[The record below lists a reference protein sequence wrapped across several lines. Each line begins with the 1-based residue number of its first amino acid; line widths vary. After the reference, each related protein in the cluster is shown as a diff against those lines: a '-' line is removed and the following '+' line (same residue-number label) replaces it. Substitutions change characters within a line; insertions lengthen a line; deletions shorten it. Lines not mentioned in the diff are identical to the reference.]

1 MGASGYD
8 PKKKKVIQ
16 QERNYNIT
24 SDEESKKIFESL
36 PKDQYLC
43 PFCGDIPELL
53 NIHTDNGYVEFR
65 CKKDKEFLIS
75 VQDYFKKLSESNFTY
90 YNIKCSNCNKEQKSC
105 LKKEQLFKYCYLCKK
120 DFCYECVEKEI
131 KEHDKSHLKKC
142 IPINEKNTRCLEHF
156 GEGQYTSFCND
167 CHINI
172 CEENSH
178 VIHRKHHITNFFKIE
193 PQIKVIT
200 EKNRILSDIIR
211 FNELILNTYQK
222 FPDNY
227 FHLVNMSN
235 LAESIM
241 IENSRNS
248 EELNFIFEQLK
259 LKIKNREDA
268 IKAFNEKF
276 KMLFTGKEEI
286 LSLRKIGL
294 EDDDLKTLS
303 QIGFSKLKEIDISEN
318 KLNDISCL
326 KDINLSNVELLK
338 MNNNNIRSLNVF
350 TEINAPKLEILE
362 LQRNKIQSVGPL
374 LKSELPSL
382 QLLRIEDNNDLEK
395 SIEEFNQLLKKYTKK
410 LIYKTYT
417 YQDFNKKYDCIL
429 EEKSREIKLADSQLG
444 NEILKD
450 LYILS
455 SKYEKIEKLVLSNN
469 NIDDISLL
477 SKMKFLNLKTLDLS
491 LNQIKSIEP
500 LSKMRLDHL
509 TTLFFKGNNTS
520 DFTPLTSTNFK
531 TLKYVDISGNNIIE
545 GSIELNKIVNDLA
558 KKRIKLEINN

>member
-1 MGASGYD
+1 MGASGYR
-8 PKKKKVIQ
+8 PNVQ
-16 QERNYNIT
+16 QERNYNII
-24 SDEESKKIFESL
+24 SDEDSQRIFDSL
-36 PKDQYLC
+36 PKDQYVC

-65 CKKDKEFLIS
+65 CKKDKDFLIS

-90 YNIKCSNCNKEQKSC
+90 YNIKCSDCNKIQKNC

-120 DFCYECVEKEI
+120 DLCYECVEKENNG
-131 KEHDKSHLKKC
+131 HDNSHLKQC
-142 IPINEKNTRCLEHF
+142 IPINEKNTRCLNHF
-156 GEGQYTSFCND
+156 SEGKYTTFCND
-167 CHINI
+167 CHVNI
-172 CEENSH
+172 CDKNSH
-178 VIHRKHHITNFFKIE
+178 VIHRKHHITSFFKIE
-193 PQIKVIT
+193 PQIKVIV

-235 LAESIM
+235 LAESITL
-241 IENSRNS
+241 ENSRNS

-276 KMLFTGKEEI
+276 KKLFTGKEEK
-286 LSLRKIGL
+286 LALNKIGL

-303 QIGFSKLKEIDISEN
+303 QIGFSKLKEIDISGN
-318 KLNDISCL
+318 NLNDISCL
-326 KDINLSNVELLK
+326 KDINMSNVELLRLNDNK
-338 MNNNNIRSLNVF
+338 IKNLNVF
-350 TEINAPKLEILE
+350 KEINAPKLAILE
-362 LQRNKIQSVGPL
+362 LQNNEIKNVGPL

-382 QLLRIEDNNDLEK
+382 QLLRVDNNELEK
-395 SIEEFNQLLKKYTKK
+395 CMDEFNQLLKKYTKK

-417 YQDFNKKYDCIL
+417 FEDFSKKYNCQLDK
-429 EEKSREIKLADSQLG
+429 KSKEIKLADSNSG

-455 SKYEKIEKLVLSNN
+455 SKYEKAERLILSNN
-469 NIDDISLL
+469 KIDDISLL
-477 SKMKFLNLKTLDLS
+477 RRMTFLNLKTLDLS

-500 LSKMRLDHL
+500 LSKMRLDNL
-509 TTLFFKGNNTS
+509 TSLFFKDNATS
-520 DFTPLTSTNFK
+520 DFTTLASSNFK
-531 TLKYVDISGNNIIE
+531 NLKYVDISGNNIID
-545 GSIELNKIVNDLA
+545 GSAELNKIVNDLT
-558 KKRIKLEINN
+558 KKKIKIEYKKN

>member
-1 MGASGYD
+1 MGSAGYD
-8 PKKKKVIQ
+8 PNKRKGIQ
-16 QERNYNIT
+16 QERNYKII
-24 SDEESKKIFESL
+24 SDEESKKIFDSL

-53 NIHTDNGYVEFR
+53 NIHTDNGCVEFR
-65 CKKDKEFLIS
+65 CKKDKDFLIS

-105 LKKEQLFKYCYLCKK
+105 PKKEQLFKYCYLCKK
-120 DFCYECVEKEI
+120 DFCYECVEKQFE
-131 KEHDKSHLKKC
+131 KHDESHLKKC
-142 IPINEKNTRCLEHF
+142 IPINEKNTRCLDHF
-156 GEGQYTSFCND
+156 NEGKYTSFCND
-167 CHINI
+167 CHVNI

-178 VIHRKHHITNFFKIE
+178 IIHRKHHITNFFKIE
-193 PQIKVIT
+193 TQVKVIT

-268 IKAFNEKF
+268 IKSFNEKF
-276 KMLFTGKEEI
+276 KMLFTGKEEK
-286 LSLRKIGL
+286 LALQKIGL
-294 EDDDLKTLS
+294 EDEDLKTLS
-303 QIGFSKLKEIDISEN
+303 QIGFSKLKEIDISGNRIKE
-318 KLNDISCL
+318 ISCL
-326 KDINLSNVELLK
+326 KDINMSNVEQLS
-338 MNNNNIRSLNVF
+338 MNGNQIENINVF
-350 TEINAPKLEILE
+350 TEINAPNLAILE
-362 LQRNKIQSVGPL
+362 LQNNKIKNVNPL
-374 LKSELPSL
+374 LKSEFPSL
-382 QLLRIEDNNDLEK
+382 QLLRIEDNEIDKSLEA
-395 SIEEFNQLLKKYTKK
+395 FNQLLKKYTKK

-417 YQDFNKKYDCIL
+417 FEDFNKKYDCKL
-429 EEKSREIKLADSQLG
+429 DKKSSEIKLADSKLG

-455 SKYEKIEKLVLSNN
+455 PKYEKTERLILSNN

-477 SKMKFLNLKTLDLS
+477 SRMKFINLKTLDLS
-491 LNQIKSIEP
+491 LNNIKSIEP
-500 LSKMRLDHL
+500 ISKMKLDNL
-509 TTLFFKGNNTS
+509 TSLFFKGNNTS

-531 TLKYVDISGNNIIE
+531 KLTYVDISDNNILE
-545 GSIELNKIVNDLA
+545 GSTELNNIVNALT
-558 KKRIKLEINN
+558 KKKIKIIYN

>member
-8 PKKKKVIQ
+8 PNKKKSIQ
-16 QERNYNIT
+16 QERNYSII
-24 SDEESKKIFESL
+24 SDEDSKKIFDSL
-36 PKDQYLC
+36 PKDQYVC

-65 CKKDKEFLIS
+65 CKKDKDFLIS

-90 YNIKCSNCNKEQKSC
+90 YNIKCSDCNKIQKNC

-120 DFCYECVEKEI
+120 DLCYECVEKENNG
-131 KEHDKSHLKKC
+131 HDNSHLKQC
-142 IPINEKNTRCLEHF
+142 IPINEKNTRCLNHF
-156 GEGQYTSFCND
+156 SEGKYTTFCND
-167 CHINI
+167 CHVNI
-172 CEENSH
+172 CDKNSH
-178 VIHRKHHITNFFKIE
+178 VIHRKHHITSFFKIE
-193 PQIKVIT
+193 PQIKVIV

-235 LAESIM
+235 LAESITL
-241 IENSRNS
+241 ENSRNS

-276 KMLFTGKEEI
+276 KMLFTGKEEK
-286 LSLRKIGL
+286 LVLNKIGL

-303 QIGFSKLKEIDISEN
+303 QIGFSKLKEMDLSGNRIRE
-318 KLNDISCL
+318 ISCL
-326 KDINLSNVELLK
+326 KDINMSNLEHL
-338 MNNNNIRSLNVF
+338 NISDNQIESLNVF
-350 TEINAPKLEILE
+350 NEINAPNLEILE
-362 LQRNKIQSVGPL
+362 LQKNKIKSVVPL
-374 LKSELPSL
+374 LKNDFPSM
-382 QLLRIEDNNDLEK
+382 QLLRIEDNSDLEK
-395 SIEEFNQLLKKYTKK
+395 SIEEFNQLIKKYTKK

-417 YQDFNKKYDCIL
+417 FEDFNKKYDCKL
-429 EEKSREIKLADSQLG
+429 NKKSDEIKLADSKLG

-455 SKYEKIEKLVLSNN
+455 SKYEKIERLILSNN

-477 SKMKFLNLKTLDLS
+477 SRMKFLNLKTLDLS

-500 LSKMRLDHL
+500 LTKMRLDNL
-509 TTLFFKGNNTS
+509 TSLFFKGNTTS

-531 TLKYVDISGNNIIE
+531 KLKYVDISGNNIIE
-545 GSIELNKIVNDLA
+545 GTIELDNIVNALA
-558 KKRIKLEINN
+558 KKKIKIEYNN